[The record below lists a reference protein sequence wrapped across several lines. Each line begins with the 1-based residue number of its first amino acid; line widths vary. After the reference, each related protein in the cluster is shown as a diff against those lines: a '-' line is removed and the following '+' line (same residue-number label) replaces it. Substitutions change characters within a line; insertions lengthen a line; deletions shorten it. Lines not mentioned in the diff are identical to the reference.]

1 MTMSLADKP
10 TSTDASAERGALLSR
25 KISELAL
32 QIPGTRL
39 EAQVRQLYDE
49 LERAGID
56 FRPQCYLADEWGCP
70 DNVPV
75 IGIPFYLADP
85 QLARLE
91 GELTGIEAED
101 EFEVLMYLRH
111 EAGHAFNYAYRLYA
125 LPEWQRTFGF
135 FLRDYDEDYPAK
147 PFSTRYVRNVPGWYS
162 QKHPDEDFAET
173 FAVWLRPDSNWR
185 ERYAGT
191 PALQKL
197 LYVERIAQEYG
208 HRPPLVAVD
217 TLDSPVEQINVTLGE
232 WYATPSEQDSEACKL
247 PPLLDEDLHA
257 LFPAKEGLPAA
268 KVLRAHRSQWIADLH
283 HWTGL
288 NRHLL
293 EALFEQLLR
302 RAEALGLK
310 IGPERISARLVDAA
324 VFVTTLAMNY
334 QYTGKFTGE

>member
-1 MTMSLADKP
+1 MRARDK
-10 TSTDASAERGALLSR
+10 AAQARAKAERVALLSR
-25 KISELAL
+25 KINELAL

-39 EAQVRQLYDE
+39 EAQIQQLYYE

-56 FRPQCYLADEWGCP
+56 FKPGCYLADEWGCP
-70 DNVPV
+70 DSVPV

-85 QLARLE
+85 QLSKLE

-101 EFEVLMYLRH
+101 EREVLMYLRH

-125 LPEWQRTFGF
+125 LPEWQQTFGS
-135 FLRDYDEDYPAK
+135 FLRDYDDDYPAK

-173 FAVWLRPDSNWR
+173 FAVWLQPDSNWR
-185 ERYAGT
+185 ERYADV

-197 LYVERIAQEYG
+197 LYVERLAREYG
-208 HRPPLVAVD
+208 HKPPLVSVD
-217 TLDSPVEQINVTLGE
+217 ALDSPVEQLSMTLGE
-232 WYATPSEQDSEACKL
+232 WYATPPDRGDAACKL

-268 KVLRAHRSQWIADLH
+268 KVLRAHRSQWIADLNR
-283 HWTGL
+283 WTGL
-288 NRHLL
+288 SRHLL

-302 RAEALGLK
+302 RTEALGLK
-310 IGPERISARLVDAA
+310 IGPDRISARLQDAA

-334 QYTGKFTGE
+334 QYTGKFTAE